1 MRATSPEIGH
11 TRDFDCG
18 GLWLFLDPLAEQLF
32 LSPAA
37 PFMRWTGE
45 LIRFAVTSRVKEE
58 GAQPKPADQAYGLR
72 EAQ

>member
-11 TRDFDCG
+11 RHNFDCG

-32 LSPAA
+32 LSPAS
-37 PFMRWTGE
+37 PIMRWKGAS
-45 LIRFAVTSRVKEE
+45 IRFAVTSRVKEE
-58 GAQPKPADQAYGLR
+58 GGQPKPVDQAYGLR